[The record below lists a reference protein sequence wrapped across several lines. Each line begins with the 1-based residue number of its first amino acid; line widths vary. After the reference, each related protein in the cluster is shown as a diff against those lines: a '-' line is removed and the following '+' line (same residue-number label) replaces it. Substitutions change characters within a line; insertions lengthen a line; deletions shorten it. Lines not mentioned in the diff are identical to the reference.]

1 MDLVCAGNLVL
12 NRNNVNLDRVSEG
25 LKKQMRS
32 SKSKLTAG
40 SES

>member
-25 LKKQMRS
+25 LKKQNEEL
-32 SKSKLTAG
+32 K
-40 SES
+40 EQIYCWF